1 MAYIKPGEITYFDVS
16 PGVTQD
22 NFTTIL
28 LHVSKSVVDMSEM
41 LTRNLLWGEIA
52 VVNTPGDLQ
61 VSESANSRSHE
72 RSDQFTYI
80 KLLVITFCTR
90 YKTPTKYPTVRL
102 GLFISISLLFSSF
115 PIVFQGCDGNGES
128 VCGKRK
134 AMAAR
139 RRTARTARVG
149 MDEGFLFADCCW
161 AGFGE
166 WAIRKVSRWEMY
178 E

>member
-1 MAYIKPGEITYFDVS
+1 MAYIKLGEITYFDVS
-16 PGVTQD
+16 PRVTQD
-22 NFTTIL
+22 NFTAIL

-41 LTRNLLWGEIA
+41 LTRDLLRGEFT

-61 VSESANSRSHE
+61 VSESANSKSHE
-72 RSDQFTYI
+72 RSDQLTYI
-80 KLLVITFCTR
+80 KSLVITLCTR
-90 YKTPTKYPTVRL
+90 YKTPTKYPTIRL
-102 GLFISISLLFSSF
+102 GLFISISLPFSSF
-115 PIVFQGCDGNGES
+115 PTVFQGCDGNEES

-134 AMAAR
+134 AIAAR
-139 RRTARTARVG
+139 RRTAMATRVG
-149 MDEGFLFADCCW
+149 MDAGFLFADGCW

>member
-28 LHVSKSVVDMSEM
+28 LHVSKRVVDMSEM
-41 LTRNLLWGEIA
+41 LTRNFLWGEFT

-61 VSESANSRSHE
+61 VSESASSRSHE
-72 RSDQFTYI
+72 RSDQLTYI
-80 KLLVITFCTR
+80 KLLVVTLCTR

-102 GLFISISLLFSSF
+102 GLFISTSLPLSSF
-115 PIVFQGCDGNGES
+115 PTVFQGCDGNRES

-134 AMAAR
+134 AIAAR
-139 RRTARTARVG
+139 RRTVRTAKVG
-149 MDEGFLFADCCW
+149 MDAGFLFADDCL
-161 AGFGE
+161 AGFGG